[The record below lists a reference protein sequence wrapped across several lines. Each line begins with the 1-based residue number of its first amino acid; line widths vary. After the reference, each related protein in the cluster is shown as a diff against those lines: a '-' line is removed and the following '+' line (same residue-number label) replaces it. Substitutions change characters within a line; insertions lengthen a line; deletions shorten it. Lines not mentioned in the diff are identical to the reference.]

1 MSTPTNKELLEIIL
15 SQTKESAKKQF
26 DFSCEVSTFMN
37 EQRDFNSHQIL
48 LNAEIKGY
56 FESNDKTKQKG
67 VIEQQAI
74 NTAEINELKTALKIK
89 QAKKTL
95 IGIAVGSILT
105 FLAKVFF

>member
-1 MSTPTNKELLEIIL
+1 MKDPTNKELLEIIL

-56 FESNDKTKQKG
+56 FESNPRTNQKG
-67 VIEQQAI
+67 VIEQQQI
-74 NTAEINELKTALKIK
+74 NTWDISEIKTGLKINH
-89 QAKKTL
+89 AKKTL
-95 IGIAVGSILT
+95 IGVAVGSILT